1 MAELGFEIILRGKN
15 KVVCEEQT
23 YMVEYYGMSDHPD
36 PVVDVWESKLMR
48 DL

>member
-36 PVVDVWESKLMR
+36 PFVDVWESKLMR